1 MHLLYVPNMVI
12 WLFYDIDNLLVGKL
26 EERER
31 KREREET
38 KTQNMKYL
46 DISLLRIIMQVHEW
60 DQVLGLAYHVSA
72 NRAQADTSCSSV
84 WALLMTRVQR
94 SVLTLVP
101 GHLST
106 GAWQII
112 NVVTWA
118 VTSNLL
124 FL

>member
-31 KREREET
+31 ERKET

-46 DISLLRIIMQVHEW
+46 DIFLLRIIMQVHEW

-72 NRAQADTSCSSV
+72 NRAQADKVVQVCEHCS
-84 WALLMTRVQR
+84 WQEFR
-94 SVLTLVP
+94 
-101 GHLST
+101 
-106 GAWQII
+106 GACW
-112 NVVTWA
+112 
-118 VTSNLL
+118 L
-124 FL
+124 

>member
-31 KREREET
+31 ERKET

-60 DQVLGLAYHVSA
+60 DQVLG
-72 NRAQADTSCSSV
+72 
-84 WALLMTRVQR
+84 
-94 SVLTLVP
+94 
-101 GHLST
+101 
-106 GAWQII
+106 
-112 NVVTWA
+112 
-118 VTSNLL
+118 
-124 FL
+124 

>member
-31 KREREET
+31 EET

-46 DISLLRIIMQVHEW
+46 DISLLRIIMQVHEL
-60 DQVLGLAYHVSA
+60 DQVLGLAYHA
-72 NRAQADTSCSSV
+72 NQAQADTSCSSV

-94 SVLTLVP
+94 TVLTLVP